1 MRTFKEGQEK
11 YLKTQNRITRVR
23 KEIERLKRLEN
34 KLWNSKDSHWTDSLI
49 RPLLNEVKVL
59 MPEITEWDDDRL
71 TPMGLMCRVSIY
83 PKYNEKTLYLPFLHG
98 NDADLLIETKEIEDT
113 YPEGSLGYWN
123 GMGKKSITVQSAE
136 HIVEILKEQMK

>member
-1 MRTFKEGQEK
+1 MKTFKEGQEK

-23 KEIERLKRLEN
+23 KEIERLKRLED
-34 KLWNSKDSHWTDSLI
+34 KLWCSKDSHWTDILI

-71 TPMGLMCRVSIY
+71 TPMGLMNRVSVF
-83 PKYNEKTLYLPFLHG
+83 PKYNGKTLYLPFLHG
-98 NDADLLIETKEIEDT
+98 NDAELLIETKEIEEI
-113 YPEGSLGYWN
+113 YPEGSIAALN
-123 GMGKKSITVQSAE
+123 GMGKKWVVVQSAE